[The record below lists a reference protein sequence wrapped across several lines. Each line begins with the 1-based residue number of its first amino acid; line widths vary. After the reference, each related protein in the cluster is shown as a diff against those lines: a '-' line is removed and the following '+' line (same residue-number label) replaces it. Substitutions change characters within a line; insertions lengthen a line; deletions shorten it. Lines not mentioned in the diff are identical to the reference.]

1 MINPDCDNSRS
12 GFGALHV
19 LRSDPTYA
27 TALAETDGVAFTLHT
42 RDLNRLI
49 DLDPAIA
56 KEIVYSL
63 SMEVLRMTRVRY
75 VVRLCSH
82 VCLLT

>member
-1 MINPDCDNSRS
+1 METINPDCENSRA

-27 TALAETDGVAFTLHT
+27 TALATTDGVAFTLDT
-42 RDLNRLI
+42 RDFNNII
-49 DLDPAIA
+49 DSDPSIA
-56 KEIVYSL
+56 KEIIYSL

-75 VVRLCSH
+75 VW
-82 VCLLT
+82 